1 MMKMPLSKQPV
12 HRVAVVQT
20 APVMFDIDRTLEK
33 VADLTRQA
41 AAKGAKLVVFPE
53 AMLSAYPKGALF
65 GSFMGGRTGEGRDL
79 FRAYWESASVLPGP
93 TSDRLGAI
101 AQKNGVNLVI
111 GIIER
116 DGGTLYCTVAQFS
129 DAGKFLGYRRKLMPT
144 GIERLT
150 WGFGDASN
158 LQVYDT
164 SVGKVGSVICWENY
178 MPLLR
183 VAMYQQGIQIYCAP
197 TLDERDSWLASMR
210 HIAVEGRC
218 FVLNACQVTQQQ
230 DFPEDML
237 SHFSGD
243 PTAFVSRGASCII
256 DPFGNYL
263 VDPVYDREDILVAE
277 IDMAEIVRG
286 KFDLDVVGHYS
297 RPDLFR
303 LNIDTKQQLPNVR
316 LGAKEAAQAAW
327 DISETLESEDKNAE

>member
-1 MMKMPLSKQPV
+1 
-12 HRVAVVQT
+12 
-20 APVMFDIDRTLEK
+20 
-33 VADLTRQA
+33 
-41 AAKGAKLVVFPE
+41 
-53 AMLSAYPKGALF
+53 
-65 GSFMGGRTGEGRDL
+65 
-79 FRAYWESASVLPGP
+79 
-93 TSDRLGAI
+93 
-101 AQKNGVNLVI
+101 
-111 GIIER
+111 
-116 DGGTLYCTVAQFS
+116 
-129 DAGKFLGYRRKLMPT
+129 
-144 GIERLT
+144 
-150 WGFGDASN
+150 
-158 LQVYDT
+158 
-164 SVGKVGSVICWENY
+164 
-178 MPLLR
+178 
-183 VAMYQQGIQIYCAP
+183 
-197 TLDERDSWLASMR
+197 MR